1 MIKPSKADKTSASL
15 AKKKKKK
22 QVLICYIT
30 STCFIYCSVALGGHP
45 ESSEGESRQWSSITG
60 LCGVGGAGC
69 VACASEVMAR
79 GPLSL
84 QLWKYGVISI
94 CVSIT
99 GTVAEE
105 AQTYLVCG
113 V

>member
-1 MIKPSKADKTSASL
+1 M
-15 AKKKKKK
+15 
-22 QVLICYIT
+22 
-30 STCFIYCSVALGGHP
+30 
-45 ESSEGESRQWSSITG
+45 
-60 LCGVGGAGC
+60 GGAGC
-69 VACASEVMAR
+69 VACVPEVMAR

-84 QLWKYGVISI
+84 RLRKYGVISI

-113 V
+113 AQKARRQDNWWAESVHSSRLSSAHCL